1 MDQITKQA
9 RVLKASLDEGE
20 MSLINAQA
28 LRPLAA
34 EEVYTFR
41 LAACNNQVDRDV
53 ERFTENTLAE
63 LAKLFVGRPVL
74 LDHKWSAG
82 SQTARVYAAGV
93 EPMEAV
99 QDGQQLVLRC
109 YMPRLQGNRP
119 VLLDHK
125 WSAGSQT
132 ARVYAAG
139 VEPMEAVQDGQQLV
153 LRCYMPRLQGNGDT
167 IAAIESGLL
176 RECSVGVAVR
186 KAVCSI
192 CGADRMTDW
201 CEHHKGLEYGDKR
214 CHIDLDGATDAY
226 EVSLLPVPA
235 QPAAG
240 IVKRFGGPDGPKGD
254 PTGKGPGEDT
264 AWQDEALLELEK
276 LRF

>member
-53 ERFTENTLAE
+53 ERFTESTLAE
-63 LAKLFVGRPVL
+63 LAKLFVG
-74 LDHKWSAG
+74 
-82 SQTARVYAAGV
+82 
-93 EPMEAV
+93 
-99 QDGQQLVLRC
+99 
-109 YMPRLQGNRP
+109 RP